1 MASSNVSWGIDIGA
15 NAIKALKLER
25 DGDALRVADFVVLPH
40 KRVLSS
46 PDLDESEAM
55 RVALGSLMAEYGD
68 QIRGTTVAIGVPGHS
83 SFARFAK
90 LPPVE
95 PKGVANLVRFEAVQQ
110 IPFPIDEVEWDYQV
124 FASDD
129 TPDIEV
135 GIFAVTREKVN
146 ERLHLY
152 SEVDLRPDHIT
163 LSPVAVY
170 NAIAYD
176 LEFTE
181 NTPGTIIL
189 DIGTTATDLI
199 IAEGGRVWVRT
210 FPLGGHHFTETLAE
224 TFKLSYAKA
233 EKLKR
238 EAETSKYKR
247 HIFQALKPV
256 FGDLVQDV
264 QRSIAY
270 YQDTHPGA
278 KLERLIGLGSTFKLL
293 GLRKLLSQQLKIEVF
308 RFESF
313 KRISVEGAGAADLES
328 TSLNM
333 VTAYG
338 LSLQGLGLVPI
349 TANLMPV
356 SVIREAMWKKKTA
369 WFVAAASIGVIGAGT
384 TFLRPFLDS
393 QAYQSPEDTQTVRS
407 VISDGQRLQRE
418 AREQLEGRVP
428 TFNLV
433 EVANLRDGIGL
444 YYEVYD
450 EIAAMRAFS
459 ERVLDGQP
467 QRRPAG
473 VPFAFDLAG
482 VRTEYLPPGT
492 AFTGG
497 GGQAPPRDPYGGG
510 RESYGSDP
518 MGDPGV
524 GDAGDTAAGSRGAIR
539 VTVALDSAVD
549 DGLIFV
555 NESVLEW
562 LRGRVANPD
571 PGAPFRYVSVPRIEE
586 VIQTTVT
593 GEARPG
599 VGAGSERPGA
609 GAGAGTGPGGAGSPF
624 VPPDRRTPG
633 SRERSAPSSSPPPP
647 PPSGGGLSGGGLGA
661 GPPPESE
668 RDTRRPPGGLGG
680 PGSSGGP
687 GGRGEEVRTIDGMA
701 PLPGLPKRFPDGT
714 RVTRY
719 TLSWI
724 LQLQDPQS
732 GEAEQEQYDDMTD
745 VTLPAD
751 VRGGEIA
758 ETASD
763 REVTS

>member
-25 DGDALRVADFVVLPH
+25 DGDTLRVADFVVLPH

-46 PDLDESEAM
+46 PDLDEAEAM
-55 RVALGSLMAEYGD
+55 RIALGSLMAEYGD

-170 NAIAYD
+170 NAVAYD
-176 LEFTE
+176 LQFTE

-224 TFKLSYAKA
+224 TFKLSYSKA

-264 QRSIAY
+264 QRSISY

-393 QAYQSPEDTQTVRS
+393 QAYQSPADTQTVRT
-407 VISDGQRLQRE
+407 VVSDGQRLQRE

-467 QRRPAG
+467 NRRPAG

-492 AFTGG
+492 AFAGG

-518 MGDPGV
+518 MGDPGE
-524 GDAGDTAAGSRGAIR
+524 GDAGDSAAGSRGAIR

-571 PGAPFRYVSVPRIEE
+571 PGASFRYVSVPRIEE
-586 VIQTTVT
+586 VSQTTVT
-593 GEARPG
+593 GEGRPG
-599 VGAGSERPGA
+599 AGPGSERPGT
-609 GAGAGTGPGGAGSPF
+609 GAAPGGAGSPF

-633 SRERSAPSSSPPPP
+633 SRERSAPSSPSSPPPP

-661 GPPPESE
+661 GPPSESE
-668 RDTRRPPGGLGG
+668 REPRRVPGG
-680 PGSSGGP
+680 PGAPGGP
-687 GGRGEEVRTIDGMA
+687 GGRGEDVRTIDGMA
-701 PLPGLPKRFPDGT
+701 PLPVLPKRFPDGA

-719 TLSWI
+719 TLTWI

-732 GEAEQEQYDDMTD
+732 GEAEQEYYDDMTD